1 METRP
6 AGYNRNLRYFF
17 SRHVPDA
24 RRVLLVES
32 GPRHLIEDILPGLY
46 TQPVNQR
53 VDLFTCFSGLPRGF
67 DTGRGEVFRTH
78 DYQGRAARRRLYA
91 MLRHRGYDILGI
103 LCADTPVMA
112 KWKWALAWQVPAKV
126 FILNENCDYFWF
138 DYTQW
143 RTMLHFLLFRA
154 GLTGAEGAATVAR
167 LVFAPFVLLYLLGFA
182 AYIHLRRAL
191 RT

>member
-1 METRP
+1 METRA

-78 DYQGRAARRRLYA
+78 DYQGRAARRRLYS